1 VDEHVIER
9 GVYVALQ
16 ERVGAEFAAE
26 LVDTFLEEAVG
37 LFAELRSAYEGRHA
51 ARFRRAAHSLKSNG
65 ETFGARRFAALARQL
80 ELEGVDAIDASTLLL
95 LEAEY
100 QSAMAALNE
109 LRDA

>member
-1 VDEHVIER
+1 MDEPVVER
-9 GVYVALQ
+9 AAYMALQ

-26 LVDTFLEEAVG
+26 LVDTFVEEAVG
-37 LFAELRSAYEGRHA
+37 LFAELRSAYREPDA

-65 ETFGARRFAALARQL
+65 ETFGAKRFAALAREL
-80 ELEGVDAIDASTLLL
+80 ELNGVDAVDANALAV

-100 QSAMAALNE
+100 QSAIAALNE